1 MKMIKIKVLSKIFRP
16 KRKKIRAECWIELP
30 NEGFHFIN
38 IDFRQH
44 NYIIKKHKLKR
55 HVST

>member
-1 MKMIKIKVLSKIFRP
+1 MIKIKVLSKIFRP